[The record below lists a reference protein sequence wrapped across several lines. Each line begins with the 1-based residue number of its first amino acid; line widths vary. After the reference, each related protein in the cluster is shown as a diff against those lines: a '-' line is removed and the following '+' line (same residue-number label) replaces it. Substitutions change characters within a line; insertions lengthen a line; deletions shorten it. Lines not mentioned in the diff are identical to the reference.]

1 MKWMLGDMGNGEEIV
16 GDNELGG
23 VAGGLVAFFGFSRLT
38 SSRMRSTVKL
48 IDSRP
53 IVVSKL

>member
-1 MKWMLGDMGNGEEIV
+1 MKWMLGDIGNGEEIV
-16 GDNELGG
+16 GENELGG
-23 VAGGLVAFFGFSRLT
+23 VAGGLVDFLGFSRLT